1 MTVISYEGINYSIFR
16 VGYTTQKTKARV
28 EEKARERRT
37 SRAGDG
43 SRPRRLSWYRLIS
56 DRSLPM
62 CGGVNDRV
70 GLTDPGKISA
80 EILT

>member
-1 MTVISYEGINYSIFR
+1 MNIISNQAWWKR
-16 VGYTTQKTKARV
+16 RR
-28 EEKARERRT
+28 RERRT
-37 SRAGDG
+37 SRADDG

-80 EILT
+80 EILTQM